1 MARSR
6 ETEATDAVA
15 GLIEATKK
23 APPGGRVAK
32 MDLPANESARA
43 RCTEYLIACREQQC
57 PPSYSVLAAHLA
69 DHFDLEVAPRAIREW
84 ARKRGLA

>member
-6 ETEATDAVA
+6 KTEAAEAVA
-15 GLIEATKK
+15 GLIEATKR
-23 APPGGRVAK
+23 APPGGRTARL
-32 MDLPANESARA
+32 DLPMHEDARA

-84 ARKRGLA
+84 ARKKGLA